1 MYKLQPHPKLSQ
13 LLKTKFTSLYKASLA
28 LEMKYDRL
36 LNIAR
41 GRAHPANSE
50 VALISATLKKTARE
64 IGFKKVSEGGLD
76 PAKECTP

>member
-13 LLKTKFTSLYKASLA
+13 LLKAKFTSLYKASLA

-50 VALISATLKKTARE
+50 VSLIATSLKKTARE
-64 IGFKKVSEGGLD
+64 IGFKKVGEGGLES
-76 PAKECTP
+76 AKEYTP